1 MSDWEFY
8 YENGKF
14 FFRKWKNYEKA
25 LNFFNTALTL
35 KPKHADCLYHKG
47 LCLVMLG
54 KPDEAY
60 ENISQAFCISPHL
73 QICYDNPD
81 LLVTICLL
89 LEEHGDNKNA
99 LSLCNKAIPR
109 FPSNTELVKQRS
121 RLQDKVDS
129 AKRKTFEQTISP
141 TADTAIQTEPKII
154 PAEPK
159 IMPTV
164 PKIIRVWPPEPVEI
178 TNVPDKKKF
187 DIPESPSQKSEGK
200 NPDSIPGIYKT
211 VSPVKSTKSISSNQ
225 NPHCPAKISR
235 DSEQNNSQDIQY
247 LGIYYGFYSTKQDP
261 FSGNIW
267 KLKIINDNNEAG
279 TPPKDLEDIQRQI
292 EVFSNDII
300 THLNPDPDWVICV
313 VPTSSKAREPGGMRQ
328 VAKKICEKSYIDGL
342 HVIERIKDFPPSYKD
357 KKSSSRDYETELASL
372 RITDT
377 ELIKGRSILLL
388 DDVTTEGNSLE
399 AAKSL
404 LLSHGAKQVLP
415 FALGKTSY

>member
-1 MSDWEFY
+1 MPDWEFY

-14 FFRKWKNYEKA
+14 FFSKWKNYEKA
-25 LNFFNTALTL
+25 LNFFNSALTK
-35 KPKHADCLYHKG
+35 KPTYADCLYHKG

-159 IMPTV
+159 IL
-164 PKIIRVWPPEPVEI
+164 RVWPPEPVEI
-178 TNVPDKKKF
+178 TNNPDKKKF
-187 DIPESPSQKSEGK
+187 DILESPSQKSEGK

-211 VSPVKSTKSISSNQ
+211 VSPVKSTKSIPSNQ
-225 NPHCPAKISR
+225 NPHCPSKISR
-235 DSEQNNSQDIQY
+235 DPERNNCQDIQC
-247 LGIYYGFYSTKQDP
+247 LGKYYSFYSPKNDE
-261 FSGNIW
+261 FSGEIW
-267 KLKIINDNNEAG
+267 QLKIINDHNEAG
-279 TPPKDLEDIQRQI
+279 TPLKDPDGTRRQI
-292 EVFSNDII
+292 EEFSNRII
-300 THLNPDPDWVICV
+300 THLNPDHDWIICV
-313 VPTSSKAREPGGMRQ
+313 VPASRKAREPSGIRQ
-328 VAKKICEKSYIDGL
+328 VAKMVCEKSYIDGL
-342 HVIERIKDFPPSYKD
+342 HVIERIFDHSPSYKN
-357 KKSSSRDYETELASL
+357 KKSSIRDFETELASL